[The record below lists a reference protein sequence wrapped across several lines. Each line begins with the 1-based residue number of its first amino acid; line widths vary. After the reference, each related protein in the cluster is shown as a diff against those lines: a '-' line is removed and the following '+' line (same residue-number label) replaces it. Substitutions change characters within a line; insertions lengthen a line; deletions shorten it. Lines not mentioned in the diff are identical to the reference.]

1 MARQTTAETELKIAI
16 EDPSQPEIVSLLRD
30 GEAHSAKLYPPES
43 NHHLPLNALRAPNV
57 RFLVVRDAN
66 GRAVGTGALAL
77 NGAWAELKRM
87 WVIPEARGLGVSRII
102 LAALEAHAH
111 SEGVHT
117 LRLETGVENHAA
129 LALYTK
135 AGFKRRDPFGDYR
148 ADPLS
153 VFMQK
158 EL

>member
-1 MARQTTAETELKIAI
+1 MTAATELKIAV
-16 EDPSQPEIVSLLRD
+16 EDPERPEIVALLRD
-30 GEAHSAKLYPPES
+30 GEAHSAKLYPAES
-43 NHHLPLNALRAPNV
+43 NNHMPLCALRAPNV

-77 NGAWAELKRM
+77 DGAWAELKRM
-87 WVIPEARGLGVSRII
+87 WVIPEARRLGVSKII
-102 LAALEAHAH
+102 LAALEARAR
-111 SEGVHT
+111 SDGVRT

-129 LALYTK
+129 LGLDTK
-135 AGFKRRDPFGDYR
+135 AGFTRRDPFGDYR

-158 EL
+158 DL